1 MGRPKGSKN
10 KVKKGPL
17 TATGEEIEEQIHRV
31 QDQIESLNAE
41 LVSLSCDVKSK
52 RQQIRSC
59 KKELCLLE
67 QTKEQ
72 ADAALESNRRQ
83 EQAKQVADAFLASGR
98 SVEEAL
104 NLLGSQENRS
114 EAG

>member
-10 KVKKGPL
+10 KVKKGNL
-17 TATGEEIEEQIHRV
+17 AATSNEIEEQIHRV
-31 QDQIESLNAE
+31 QDQIEVLNSE
-41 LVSLSCDVKSK
+41 LENLSSDVRSK

-72 ADAALESNRRQ
+72 ADAAIESGRRQ

-98 SVEEAL
+98 SVEEVL
-104 NLLGSQENRS
+104 SLLGGKENQS
-114 EAG
+114 EVG